1 MADNGSAQ
9 SASTQAWPLPS
20 FYFKVSVDG
29 IGDISCSEVS
39 GLETE
44 FDVIEYRA
52 GDSPVF
58 TKLKMPG
65 LRKTSDV
72 TLKKGMF
79 KDDKAMW
86 DWLNQVTLNIIER
99 KTVTISLLDE
109 SGSPVKTW
117 QLTNAWPKKITIEGF
132 KSDGNTA
139 AIETLILA
147 HEGVTRAS

>member
-1 MADNGSAQ
+1 MAEDGAAQ

-20 FYFKVSVDG
+20 FYFKVSVTDV
-29 IGDISCSEVS
+29 GDISCSEVS

-44 FDVIEYRA
+44 YDMIEYRA

-58 TKLKMPG
+58 TKQKMPG
-65 LRKTSDV
+65 MRKTSDV
-72 TLKKGMF
+72 TLKKGVF

-86 DWLNQVTLNIIER
+86 DWINSIKLNTIKR
-99 KTVTISLLDE
+99 ATVTISLLDE

-117 QLTNAWPKKITIEGF
+117 ELANAWPKKITVEGF
-132 KSDGNTA
+132 KADGNTA

-147 HEGVTRAS
+147 HEGVTVK